1 MDGKQTK
8 IFIKLIN
15 SRIFL
20 IILPVFG
27 LIFGF
32 FAFIFP
38 QFSNVPITRDKA
50 GIYSGYFE
58 RYETSKNY
66 CEIIFSDGSEFD
78 VYPHTEKE
86 EFRNRMASL
95 EKGTPLVLSVNPNN
109 GYVIEVKTENETLL
123 GFEKSQREI
132 YGYGKGYIGI
142 GIFVIVCSLFV
153 SVLGFARKKSLK
165 KEDERQK
172 KQDKKVTV
180 CGTDTPVLRNA
191 EYGQKAK
198 IFLKET
204 VKDYEIVYR
213 RVKAVNELVIN
224 GRVYDEKKAVFEFE
238 HNLKATVGG
247 HVIEA
252 GLDSDNFSY
261 IMFDGERISQKERT
275 VYFQ

>member
-38 QFSNVPITRDKA
+38 QFNNVPITRDKA
-50 GIYSGYFE
+50 EIYSGYFE
-58 RYETSKNY
+58 RYEISKNY

-78 VYPHTEKE
+78 IYPHTERE
-86 EFRNRMASL
+86 EFGSKMAL
-95 EKGTPLVLSVNPNN
+95 LAKGTPLILSVNPNN
-109 GYVIEVKTENETLL
+109 GYVIEVKTENETLMD
-123 GFEKSQREI
+123 FEKSQQKI

-142 GIFVIVCSLFV
+142 GIFVFACSVFV
-153 SVLGFARKKSLK
+153 SVIGFARKKSLK
-165 KEDERQK
+165 KEAARQK

-204 VKDYEIVYR
+204 VENYEIVYR
-213 RVKAVNELVIN
+213 RIKTVNELVIN
-224 GRVYDEKKAVFEFE
+224 GWVYDEKKAVFEFE

-252 GLDSDNFSY
+252 GLDTDNFSY

>member
-1 MDGKQTK
+1 MEEKQVS
-8 IFIKLIN
+8 FYNKLLN
-15 SRIFL
+15 SKAFL
-20 IILPVFG
+20 IMLPILGLIFG
-27 LIFGF
+27 LIFF
-32 FAFIFP
+32 FLQIG
-38 QFSNVPITRDKA
+38 NIPITRDKA
-50 GIYSGYFE
+50 ETYSGYFE

-123 GFEKSQREI
+123 DFENSQQEI

-142 GIFVIVCSLFV
+142 GIFVFVCSVFV
-153 SVLGFARKKSLK
+153 SVIGFIRKKSLK
-165 KEDERQK
+165 TEEERQK
-172 KQDKKVTV
+172 KQDAKVV
-180 CGTDTPVLRNA
+180 VDGIDTPVLRNA

-198 IFLKET
+198 IFLQEKFENY
-204 VKDYEIVYR
+204 DIVYR
-213 RVKAVNELVIN
+213 RVKSVNELVIN
-224 GRVYDEKKAVFEFE
+224 GRVYDERKAVFEFE

-261 IMFDGERISQKERT
+261 IMFDGELIAEDER
-275 VYFQ
+275 FI